1 LLFLP
6 GCGAMRGLGEMMTGN
21 TAEANALK
29 MENLNNPDDRR
40 DGMIFLV
47 DHPYGT
53 KAPYTTRYAQIA
65 KGDSDPIV
73 RATAIRS
80 LNRSRDKTAT
90 PVFINALKDASPL
103 VRLEAA
109 KALYR
114 LPDPAATEQLRLMV
128 SANEETK
135 DVRIAAAEALQ
146 HYRRLDVARTLI
158 AQLNQRDFGIAWQCR
173 RTLKR
178 LTGKDLNY
186 DEAAWLNFITG
197 PTKPLG

>member
-1 LLFLP
+1 
-6 GCGAMRGLGEMMTGN
+6 MRGLGELMTGD

-40 DGMIFLV
+40 AGMVFLV

-53 KAPYTTRYAQIA
+53 KPPYTTRYQQIA

-80 LNRSRDKTAT
+80 LNRARDKSAT
-90 PVFINALKDASPL
+90 PVFIKALVDPSAL

-114 LPDPAATEQLRLMV
+114 LPDENAVEQLRIMV
-128 SANEETK
+128 TTSEETK

-146 HYRRLDVARTLI
+146 HYKRLDVARTLI
-158 AQLNQRDFGIAWQCR
+158 SQLNQRDFGIAWQCR

-178 LTGKDLNY
+178 LTGKDLDY
-186 DEAAWLNFITG
+186 DEAAWLNYLTG
-197 PTKPLG
+197 PGKPLG